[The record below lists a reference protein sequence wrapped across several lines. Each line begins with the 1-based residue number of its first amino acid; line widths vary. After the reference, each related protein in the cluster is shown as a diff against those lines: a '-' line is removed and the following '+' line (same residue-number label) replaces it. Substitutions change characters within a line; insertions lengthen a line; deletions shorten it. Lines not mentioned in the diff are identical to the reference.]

1 MDAFSLLSSVGGVGF
16 AIASF
21 LVVLGVVVFIHEYG
35 HYIVARWC
43 GIHAEVFSIGFG
55 KELVHWTDKRGTR
68 WRLAVLPL
76 GGYVKFLGDGDAA
89 SARADLHEL
98 ENMSEAQKARSFPG
112 AALWKRALAVAAG
125 PGFNFILSIAIYA
138 GLALSLGT
146 GSDRPVI
153 GAVDESAP
161 VVASGLDPLQ
171 AGDEVLSVQGTEVA
185 SFSDISRAFAEASD
199 AQPGR
204 ERFAVTVR
212 RDGQVLE
219 LETAAAIPPVV
230 GAVSPD
236 SPAEEAGF
244 KPGDRILSI
253 DGEPVGAFADL
264 QRRVIASGGGE
275 PVTMMLDDGTGP
287 RETVLTAKMQ
297 PYPTADGG
305 IEMRPLIGVT
315 AIPRLVPEVTTPGVF
330 EALQIGAVR
339 TWQIIYS
346 SFAYVGAII
355 GGEADSSGLGGPI
368 KIASLS
374 GQAADAG
381 VVAFLGMI
389 AMISASIGM
398 INLFPIPVLD
408 GGHLLFYAIEALRGR
423 PLGEKAAE
431 YATGVGLA
439 LVISLMVFV
448 TYNDLMGL

>member
-1 MDAFSLLSSVGGVGF
+1 MDAFSLLSNVGGIGF

-55 KELVHWTDKRGTR
+55 KELFHWTDRRGTR
-68 WRLAVLPL
+68 WRLAALPL
-76 GGYVKFLGDGDAA
+76 GGYVRFLGDGDAA

-98 ENMSEAQKARSFPG
+98 EHMSEAQRARSFPG

-125 PGFNFILSIAIYA
+125 PGFNFILSIGIYA
-138 GLALSLGT
+138 CLALAIGT

-153 GAVDESAP
+153 GTMDETAAVMAADM
-161 VVASGLDPLQ
+161 DPLQ
-171 AGDEVLSVQGTEVA
+171 VGDEVLVVEGTEIET
-185 SFSDISRAFAEASD
+185 FSDISRAFAAASD

-212 RDGQVLE
+212 RGGEVLD
-219 LETAAAIPPVV
+219 LKTAAAIPPVV
-230 GAVSPD
+230 GAVTPD
-236 SPAEEAGF
+236 SPAEAAGF
-244 KPGDRILSI
+244 RAGDRILSI
-253 DGEPVGAFADL
+253 DGQPVGAFADL

-275 PVTMMLDDGTGP
+275 PVTMVLDDGTGP

-315 AIPRLVPEVTTPGVF
+315 AIPRLAPEVVTPGI
-330 EALQIGAVR
+330 LQAVEIGAIR

-381 VVAFLGMI
+381 IVAFLSMI